1 MDSESSPRS
10 AQHATRNSKKKPH
23 KGQGHRQRLRDRF
36 LTSGLD
42 GFHDYEVIELL
53 LTLGTPR
60 KDCKESAKEALTKFE
75 TLQAV
80 FEASPIELCAIKGIG
95 PKNLFGIKLIQAVS
109 DRYLQKKL
117 IRKDPINNSKELF
130 DYLYH
135 NLRDKHREFF
145 KAVFL
150 DSKNRVISVE
160 NLSEGTLTAS
170 SVYPREVVHA
180 ALRHHAAALIFAHN
194 HPSGDPKPSQAD
206 ISITRQLVYAGR
218 VIGITVHEH
227 IIIGNNRYFSFAD
240 QGYIRQMNQ
249 DYEDLIKSS

>member
-1 MDSESSPRS
+1 MRE
-10 AQHATRNSKKKPH
+10 
-23 KGQGHRQRLRDRF
+23 RF
-36 LTSGLD
+36 LTAGLD
-42 GFHDYEVIELL
+42 GFQDYEVIELL

-60 KDCKESAKEALTKFE
+60 KDCKDAAKAALTKFG

-80 FEASPIELCAIKGIG
+80 FEASPKELCEIIGIG

-109 DRYLQKKL
+109 NRYLQKKL
-117 IRKDPINNSKELF
+117 ISKDPINNSKELF

-135 NLRDKHREFF
+135 SLRDKHRELF

-150 DSKNRVISVE
+150 DSKNRVIATES
-160 NLSEGTLTAS
+160 LSEGTLTAS

-180 ALRHHAAALIFAHN
+180 ALGHHAAALIFAHN

-240 QGYIRQMNQ
+240 QGYINQMNQ
-249 DYEDLIKSS
+249 DYEALIKSS